1 MKGLCNWK
9 KPSDRKQV
17 LHSPVDFLEREYL
30 WSWQW
35 KWPCSI
41 CSGWAK
47 VSYHL
52 YNPSS
57 TQKHWLPEKSALT
70 TVVTCVSPINNVIVQ
85 IFRLFLLLENVAYV
99 DNSWLQFSY
108 PFLSCLVC
116 DSLMPFIISAYKSS
130 WDYHTLFLR
139 LRPLQTADSR
149 LIKNVTCLA
158 HTLTRCKLIKQ
169 ELGECKIC

>member
-108 PFLSCLVC
+108 PFLSYLVC
-116 DSLMPFIISAYKSS
+116 DSLMPFIISARVIEIIILCFWGY
-130 WDYHTLFLR
+130 DLFK
-139 LRPLQTADSR
+139 Q
-149 LIKNVTCLA
+149 LIPD
-158 HTLTRCKLIKQ
+158 
-169 ELGECKIC
+169 

>member
-1 MKGLCNWK
+1 MCNWK

-57 TQKHWLPEKSALT
+57 TQKHWLQEKSALT
-70 TVVTCVSPINNVIVQ
+70 TVVTCVSPMNNVIVQ
-85 IFRLFLLLENVAYV
+85 IFRLF
-99 DNSWLQFSY
+99 F
-108 PFLSCLVC
+108 
-116 DSLMPFIISAYKSS
+116 
-130 WDYHTLFLR
+130 FLR
-139 LRPLQTADSR
+139 MWHMLTTADCSFHIHFSPVLFVISWSLLSLVHIR
-149 LIKNVTCLA
+149 VIEIIILCFWGNNLFKQLIPD
-158 HTLTRCKLIKQ
+158 
-169 ELGECKIC
+169 